1 MAETLTLNN
10 DAPQEEGLSAEE
22 QDSLQVGE
30 KLVTEQQQLLAG
42 KYKNAEELEQAY
54 VELQKKLGD
63 NDNVAEQEESKTE
76 EEPEEEPT
84 EIKAYNDDGSVNYES
99 VKENYGETLSNLF
112 KEKNVDPYTISKH
125 FHENNGNITQ
135 EMYDQLLGTGLSKQ
149 AIDSYLTGR
158 AEEMGYNSDLQQ
170 SDIDTI
176 KKSVGGEDQ
185 YKALMDWAGQNLSQ
199 DSIESFDHLINT
211 GDKNSIQM
219 AVDGLVAR
227 YQNENGYE
235 GRMLQGKPSKSNT
248 DVYASQAQLVEAM
261 SDPRYDRDPAY
272 RQQVIAK
279 LERSDIQF

>member
-1 MAETLTLNN
+1 
-10 DAPQEEGLSAEE
+10 
-22 QDSLQVGE
+22 
-30 KLVTEQQQLLAG
+30 
-42 KYKNAEELEQAY
+42 
-54 VELQKKLGD
+54 
-63 NDNVAEQEESKTE
+63 
-76 EEPEEEPT
+76 
-84 EIKAYNDDGSVNYES
+84 
-99 VKENYGETLSNLF
+99 
-112 KEKNVDPYTISKH
+112 
-125 FHENNGNITQ
+125 
-135 EMYDQLLGTGLSKQ
+135 
-149 AIDSYLTGR
+149 
-158 AEEMGYNSDLQQ
+158 MGYNSDLQQ

-176 KKSVGGEDQ
+176 KKSVGGENE

-211 GDKNSIQM
+211 GDKNSIQL

-235 GRMLQGKPSKSNT
+235 GRMLQGKSSKSNT